1 MFQRSI
7 KEEIRHKIDSLEKVR
22 KARIEASNRLYK
34 YSSKWE
40 AVLLIMNI
48 IAVILLVLSFSNKD
62 DLSYKKT
69 QISAFYSLY
78 TILIQYF
85 YNIQNYRERALKF
98 HYLELDIE
106 QNIIELK
113 KLLLINDDKE
123 KLSEFEKE
131 ELVKEYDIVMKKYNT
146 ALYGY
151 ENHESIDFDKA
162 NNETKDDEKMKD
174 DEKTKDDE
182 KRCACIT
189 KINKKYKD
197 FSIDNQLFYLNII
210 GTILIV
216 LAYWKL

>member
-1 MFQRSI
+1 MGEKNKEEMFQRSI
-7 KEEIRHKIDSLEKVR
+7 REEIRHKIDSLDKVR

-123 KLSEFEKE
+123 KLSKFEKE

-151 ENHESIDFDKA
+151 ENHESIDFNKA
-162 NNETKDDEKMKD
+162 NN
-174 DEKTKDDE
+174 KTKDDE
-182 KRCACIT
+182 KKCACIT

-197 FSIDNQLFYLNII
+197 FSIDNRLFYLNII